1 MLLQTILNRV
11 HTIRGF
17 DCGSI
22 TFSTWGGVP
31 ALEVKVHPRKSS
43 QGICSQCG
51 GKGPSYDTQHNLRMV
66 RSYLLKEEF
75 QLFWGYRS
83 VLLRPVSGI
92 RLNPVSCGTL
102 LPTG

>member
-31 ALEVKVHPRKSS
+31 ALEVES
-43 QGICSQCG
+43 
-51 GKGPSYDTQHNLRMV
+51 PSPKEQSGNLLSMRGEGAH
-66 RSYLLKEEF
+66 L
-75 QLFWGYRS
+75 
-83 VLLRPVSGI
+83 
-92 RLNPVSCGTL
+92 
-102 LPTG
+102 